1 MAILVKKPCCSTRFV
16 PYIPSLS
23 FSKKYRSYY
32 HVCSILLHSIV
43 ITWSCGMWMW
53 SFLNIVCIWNC
64 NKISWIVYSY
74 LFIYCSHENIVYGF
88 YLGPLFYCS
97 EFCCLSSW
105 CFSCNVI
112 RLLRS
117 YKVYGVG
124 VSYYL
129 KCQYWVAKSEE
140 DKYHKSLSD
149 ISVPTMF
156 SWNYY
161 MDIMKDIIT
170 FTLIDNRSSFG
181 NNFF

>member
-1 MAILVKKPCCSTRFV
+1 MWAIPHVSQSHEFLYGSHLNVQVKTWQFWLRNHVAQLALCPIFH
-16 PYIPSLS
+16 LFH

-32 HVCSILLHSIV
+32 HVCSILVHSIV

-53 SFLNIVCIWNC
+53 SLLKIVCIWNC

-88 YLGPLFYCS
+88 YLGPLFYGS

-112 RLLRS
+112 RLSRS

-129 KCQYWVAKSEE
+129 KCQYWVDKSEE
-140 DKYHKSLSD
+140 DKYHNSLSD
-149 ISVPTMF
+149 IFVPTMF
-156 SWNYY
+156 SWN
-161 MDIMKDIIT
+161 
-170 FTLIDNRSSFG
+170 
-181 NNFF
+181 